1 MPDHQEV
8 FLSSNTLSNLIIEIN
23 QRVSEQDALNASAK
37 FTRGTVPPSGC
48 ATPQVIDHGACL
60 YHLVDFCDAQDK
72 IEVISS
78 PERIDVP
85 GVSSSSPAP
94 VQINAYKCAS
104 SITTQKRDAHR
115 DSTDGPPPSST
126 VTCHYLLIR
135 LEEQETDILAWFNV
149 PHDEFLENGDVQGL
163 TNEIDLAKSTI
174 DALASKLEIK
184 DWGLF
189 V

>member
-1 MPDHQEV
+1 M
-8 FLSSNTLSNLIIEIN
+8 
-23 QRVSEQDALNASAK
+23 
-37 FTRGTVPPSGC
+37 
-48 ATPQVIDHGACL
+48 
-60 YHLVDFCDAQDK
+60 
-72 IEVISS
+72 ISS

-85 GVSSSSPAP
+85 SVSASSPAP

-104 SITTQKRDAHR
+104 SITTKERDAHR
-115 DSTDGPPPSST
+115 NLTGAPPPTST
-126 VTCHYLLIR
+126 VTCHYLLVR

-149 PHDEFLENGDVQGL
+149 PHDEFLKNGDVHGL
-163 TNEIDLAKSTI
+163 TKEIDLAKSTI